1 MNRNSKKY
9 YREIKTLIPSRGKYE
24 KRLLKNYKERI
35 LELNKIQSDITY
47 EELQK
52 NLGTP
57 TEIIHAYYEN
67 VDTTY
72 LIKRLQI
79 TQTVRT
85 CVYCILFV
93 LLFSFCISLGLNLKT
108 YHQASD
114 SIITHEQT
122 IIK

>member
-85 CVYCILFV
+85 CVYCV
-93 LLFSFCISLGLNLKT
+93 LLVILLGFFTRLGLDLYT
-108 YHQASD
+108 YYNVND
-114 SIITHEQT
+114 STIIQQQT